1 MSVGH
6 NLRKLRSKSKK
17 SQQEIADLL
26 EIDRRTY
33 INWEN
38 EENDVKSEYIP
49 KLAKI
54 FDVEIKDLFSD
65 SKSNIQI
72 NQENKENKDNSINGV
87 VFVLTD
93 KESVNKLAEILKIN
107 LEKRQ
112 FHKKPF
118 QKSQTLKGFYVNFD
132 KVGFKIG
139 HCFQPNLQF
148 FD

>member
-17 SQQEIADLL
+17 SQKEIADLL

-107 LEKRQ
+107 LEKR
-112 FHKKPF
+112 
-118 QKSQTLKGFYVNFD
+118 
-132 KVGFKIG
+132 
-139 HCFQPNLQF
+139 
-148 FD
+148 